1 MISDI
6 FIARPRL
13 AFVVSVVMV
22 LAGLIALTRIPVAQY
37 PDIVPPQVTVT
48 TTYPGASATTVE
60 ASVAE
65 PIEAQVNGVDK
76 AIYMTS
82 TSGNDGSYSL
92 TVSFAVGS
100 DPNID
105 TVNVQNRVN
114 LAEAQLPAEVNA
126 QGLTI
131 RQRSS
136 AILQVVE
143 FYSPHQ
149 TRDSLFLNN
158 YVTINVLDT
167 ISRVPGVGQAQ
178 LFANLSYSM
187 RIWLDT
193 DKLTGFSMVPGDVI
207 KAVQQQNTQAALGRI
222 GAQPSGPE
230 QQRQLP
236 LDTLG
241 RLTTAKQFG
250 NIVVRANPDGSLVR
264 VRDVARVELGA
275 QSSDTFSRFNGAPAA
290 SLAIF
295 LAPGANAVA
304 TANAVSAAL
313 DKLALRYPSDMRHQV
328 VLDTTVFVKATIV
341 EVLRTLA
348 EAFVLVV
355 LVVFLFLG
363 SWRATL
369 VPIVAV
375 PVSLIGAFAILFA
388 LGYSANTITLLA
400 LVLAI
405 GIVVDDAIV
414 VVENVER
421 IMDEEGL
428 PGPEAARK
436 AMREITGP
444 IIAITLVL
452 LSVFVPIGFIPG
464 ITGALYRQFAVAV
477 SAAVIISAI
486 NALTLSPALC
496 GLLLRRGGRR
506 GLMARMLGIIDH
518 IQSGY
523 AGAVRRT
530 VRFAGLSL
538 IAVAIAAGGA
548 FVLFR
553 SLPSGFLPEEDQGFF
568 FAEVDL
574 PPGASV
580 NRTDALTS
588 QVEKIIRAEKGVA
601 ALTTIVGFS
610 QLNSVALSNAAFMV
624 VRLAPFEERTDPS
637 LSLSAVTAKIKA
649 ETAGVRGASILLY
662 NAPPIIGL
670 GTTGGFQYELE
681 SVGGGA
687 SPADL
692 AATMRALVFEANQ
705 QPELANVFST
715 YAANSPQVYLDIDRN
730 KAQILGVTV
739 GDIFQALQATMG
751 GYFIN
756 QFNLYGRVWQVNVQ
770 ADARDRSRFNDI
782 YRVNVASAKGGMIPL
797 RALMTASVVVGPQLV
812 TRYNNLRAVAIN
824 GSAAP
829 GHSSG
834 EALAAMERASRKVL
848 PAGYGFE
855 WTGTA
860 LQEQEAAGQ
869 TVYILGVAVAF
880 AYLFLV
886 ALYESLAMPLA
897 VLLSIAIGLLG
908 AMVALKLSGLS
919 SDLFA
924 QIGVVVLIA
933 LASKNAILI
942 VEFAMDQHARGASVE
957 EAAIAGARMRIRPV
971 LMTSLAFVLGLA
983 PLVFA
988 TGVAMLTRRGVGT
1001 AVFGGMIAATAL
1013 GVFAIPLLYI
1023 VFERARSWASRRA
1036 PERNGAAP

>member
-1 MISDI
+1 
-6 FIARPRL
+6 
-13 AFVVSVVMV
+13 
-22 LAGLIALTRIPVAQY
+22 
-37 PDIVPPQVTVT
+37 
-48 TTYPGASATTVE
+48 
-60 ASVAE
+60 
-65 PIEAQVNGVDK
+65 
-76 AIYMTS
+76 
-82 TSGNDGSYSL
+82 
-92 TVSFAVGS
+92 
-100 DPNID
+100 
-105 TVNVQNRVN
+105 
-114 LAEAQLPAEVNA
+114 
-126 QGLTI
+126 
-131 RQRSS
+131 RSS
-136 AILQVVE
+136 ALLQVVE
-143 FYSPHQ
+143 FYSPKQ
-149 TRDSLFLNN
+149 SRDSLFLNN
-158 YVTINVLDT
+158 YVTINVLDA
-167 ISRVPGVGQAQ
+167 IARVPGVGQAQ

-193 DKLTGFSMVPGDVI
+193 DRLTGFSMVPGDVI

-222 GAQPSGPE
+222 GAQPSGPQ

-241 RLTTAKQFG
+241 RLTTTKEFE

-275 QSSDTFSRFNGAPAA
+275 QSSDTFSRFNGSPAA

-304 TANAVSAAL
+304 TASAVSAAL
-313 DKLALRYPSDMRHQV
+313 DKLAQRYPADVKHQV
-328 VLDTTVFVKATIV
+328 VLDSTIFVKATIV

-375 PVSLIGAFAILFA
+375 PVSLIGAFAVLFA

-414 VVENVER
+414 VVENVQR
-421 IMDEEGL
+421 IMEEHGL
-428 PGPEAARK
+428 PPPQAARK

-452 LSVFVPIGFIPG
+452 LSVFVPIGFLPG

-496 GLLLRRGGRR
+496 ALLLRPGSRR
-506 GLMARMLGIIDH
+506 GLMARVLGVIDRV
-518 IQSGY
+518 QTGY
-523 AGAVRRT
+523 AGTVRRT
-530 VRFAGLSL
+530 VGFAALSL
-538 IAVAIAAGGA
+538 LAVAIAAGAA
-548 FVLFR
+548 FFLFR
-553 SLPSGFLPEEDQGFF
+553 LLPTGFLPEEDQGFF
-568 FAEVDL
+568 YAEVDL
-574 PPGASV
+574 PAGASV
-580 NRTDALTS
+580 NRTDALVS
-588 QVEKIIRAEKGVA
+588 QVEKIIRAEKSVA
-601 ALTTIVGFS
+601 ALTSIIGFS
-610 QLNSVALSNAAFMV
+610 QLNSVALSNAAFLV

-637 LSLSAVTAKIKA
+637 QSVNALIAKIKA
-649 ETAGVRGASILLY
+649 ETAGIPGASILLY

-670 GTTGGFQYELE
+670 GSTGGFQYELE
-681 SVGGGA
+681 SIGGGA

-692 AATMRALVFEANQ
+692 AATMRSLVFEANQ
-705 QPELANVFST
+705 QPELASVFST
-715 YAANSPQVYLDIDRN
+715 YGADSPQVYLDIDRN
-730 KAQILGVTV
+730 KAQILGVAV
-739 GDIFQALQATMG
+739 SDIFQALQATMG
-751 GYFIN
+751 GYFVN
-756 QFNLYGRVWQVNVQ
+756 QFNLYGRIWQVNIQ
-770 ADARDRSRFNDI
+770 ADARDRSRFDDM
-782 YRVNVASAKGGMIPL
+782 YRVNVASGKVGMIPL
-797 RALMTASVVVGPQLV
+797 RALMTANTIVGPQLI
-812 TRYNNLRAVAIN
+812 TRYNNLRAVNIN
-824 GSAAP
+824 GTAAP

-834 EALAAMERASRKVL
+834 EALAAMERASQKVL
-848 PAGYGFE
+848 PAGYSFE

-860 LQEQEAAGQ
+860 LQEQQAAGQ
-869 TVYILGVAVAF
+869 TLYILGIAIAF

-897 VLLSIAIGLLG
+897 VLFSIAIGLLG
-908 AMVALKLSGLS
+908 AMVALRLSGLS

-924 QIGVVVLIA
+924 QIGIVVLIA

-942 VEFAMDQHARGASVE
+942 VEFAMDQHVRGASVE
-957 EAAIAGARMRIRPV
+957 EAAISGARMRIRPV

-1001 AVFGGMIAATAL
+1001 AVFGGMIAATL
-1013 GVFAIPLLYI
+1013 FGVFVIPLLYI
-1023 VFERARSWASRRA
+1023 VFERGRSWRWRRA
-1036 PERNGAAP
+1036 PARQA

>member
-60 ASVAE
+60 SSVAE

-82 TSGNDGSYSL
+82 TSGNDGSYTL

-105 TVNVQNRVN
+105 AVNVQNRVN

-143 FYSPHQ
+143 LYSPNQ

-158 YVTINVLDT
+158 YVTINMLDT
-167 ISRVPGVGQAQ
+167 IARVPGVGQAQ

-193 DKLTGFSMVPGDVI
+193 DRLTGFSMVPGDVI

-241 RLTTAKQFG
+241 RLTTTKEFE

-275 QSSDTFSRFNGAPAA
+275 QSSDTFSRFNGSPAA

-304 TANAVSAAL
+304 TASAVSAAL
-313 DKLALRYPSDMRHQV
+313 DKLAQRYPADVKHQV
-328 VLDTTVFVKATIV
+328 VLDSTIFVKATIV

-375 PVSLIGAFAILFA
+375 PVSLIGAFAVLFA

-414 VVENVER
+414 VVENVQR
-421 IMDEEGL
+421 IMEEGL
-428 PGPEAARK
+428 PPPQAARK

-452 LSVFVPIGFIPG
+452 LSVFVPIGFLPG

-496 GLLLRRGGRR
+496 ALLLRPGSRR
-506 GLMARMLGIIDH
+506 GLMARVLGVIDRV
-518 IQSGY
+518 QTGY
-523 AGAVRRT
+523 AGTVRRT
-530 VRFAGLSL
+530 VGFAALSL
-538 IAVAIAAGGA
+538 LAVAIAAGAA
-548 FVLFR
+548 FFLFR
-553 SLPSGFLPEEDQGFF
+553 LLPTGFLPEEDQGFF
-568 FAEVDL
+568 YAEVDL
-574 PPGASV
+574 PAGASV
-580 NRTDALTS
+580 NRTDALVS
-588 QVEKIIRAEKGVA
+588 QVEKIIRAEKSVA
-601 ALTTIVGFS
+601 ALTSIIGFS
-610 QLNSVALSNAAFMV
+610 QLNSVALSNAAFLV

-637 LSLSAVTAKIKA
+637 QSVNALIAKIKA
-649 ETAGVRGASILLY
+649 ETAGIPGASILLY

-670 GTTGGFQYELE
+670 GSTGGFQYELE
-681 SVGGGA
+681 SIGGGA

-692 AATMRALVFEANQ
+692 AATMRSLVFEANQ
-705 QPELANVFST
+705 QPELASVFST
-715 YAANSPQVYLDIDRN
+715 YGADSPQVYLDIDRN
-730 KAQILGVTV
+730 KAQILGVAV
-739 GDIFQALQATMG
+739 SDIFQALQATMG
-751 GYFIN
+751 GYFVN
-756 QFNLYGRVWQVNVQ
+756 QFNLYGRIWQVNIQ
-770 ADARDRSRFNDI
+770 ADARDRSRFDDM
-782 YRVNVASAKGGMIPL
+782 YRVNVASGKVGMIPL
-797 RALMTASVVVGPQLV
+797 RALMTANTIVGPQLI
-812 TRYNNLRAVAIN
+812 TRYNNLRAVNIN
-824 GSAAP
+824 GTAAP

-834 EALAAMERASRKVL
+834 EALAAMERASQKVL
-848 PAGYGFE
+848 PAGYSFE

-860 LQEQEAAGQ
+860 LQEQQAAGQ
-869 TVYILGVAVAF
+869 TLYILGIAIAF

-897 VLLSIAIGLLG
+897 VLFSIAIGLLG
-908 AMVALKLSGLS
+908 AMVALRISGLS

-924 QIGVVVLIA
+924 QIGIVVLIA

-942 VEFAMDQHARGASVE
+942 VEFAMDQHVRGASVE
-957 EAAIAGARMRIRPV
+957 EAAISGARMRIRPV

-1001 AVFGGMIAATAL
+1001 AVFGGMIAATLL
-1013 GVFAIPLLYI
+1013 GVFVIPLLYI
-1023 VFERARSWASRRA
+1023 VFERGRSWRWRRA
-1036 PERNGAAP
+1036 PARQA

>member
-48 TTYPGASATTVE
+48 TTFPGASATTVE

-82 TSGNDGSYSL
+82 TSGNDGSYTL

-105 TVNVQNRVN
+105 AVNVQNRVN
-114 LAEAQLPAEVNA
+114 LAEAQLPAEVNQ

-136 AILQVVE
+136 ALLQVIE
-143 FYSPHQ
+143 FYSPNQ
-149 TRDSLFLNN
+149 SKDSLFLNN

-167 ISRVPGVGQAQ
+167 IASVPGVGPAQ

-193 DKLTGFSMVPGDVI
+193 DRLTGFSMVPGDVI
-207 KAVQQQNTQAALGRI
+207 KVVQQQNTQAALGRI

-241 RLTTAKQFG
+241 RLTTTKEFES
-250 NIVVRANPDGSLVR
+250 IVVRANPDGSLVR

-290 SLAIF
+290 SLVIF

-304 TANAVSAAL
+304 TASAISAAL
-313 DKLALRYPSDMRHQV
+313 DKLAQRYPADMRHQI
-328 VLDTTVFVKATIV
+328 VLDSTTFINATIV

-369 VPIVAV
+369 VPIIAV
-375 PVSLIGAFAILFA
+375 PVSLIGAFAVLFA
-388 LGYSANTITLLA
+388 LGYSANIITLLA

-421 IMDEEGL
+421 IMEEEGL
-428 PGPEAARK
+428 PPAQAARK

-452 LSVFVPIGFIPG
+452 LSVFVPVGFIPG

-496 GLLLRRGGRR
+496 ALLLRPGGRR
-506 GLMARMLGIIDH
+506 GLMGWALGVIER

-523 AGAVRRT
+523 AGVVRRT
-530 VRFAGLSL
+530 VRFAAVSL
-538 IAVAIAAGGA
+538 LAVAIAAVAA
-548 FVLFR
+548 FYLFG
-553 SLPSGFLPEEDQGFF
+553 LIPTGFLPEEDQGFF
-568 FAEVDL
+568 YAEVDL

-580 NRTDALTS
+580 NRTDALVS
-588 QVEKIIRAEKGVA
+588 QVEKIIRAEKSVA
-601 ALTTIVGFS
+601 ALTSIIGFS
-610 QLNSVALSNAAFMV
+610 QLNSVALSNAAFLV
-624 VRLAPFEERTDPS
+624 IRLAPFEQRTDPS
-637 LSLSAVTAKIKA
+637 QSVNALIAKIKA
-649 ETAGVRGASILLY
+649 ETAGDSRREH
-662 NAPPIIGL
+662 P
-670 GTTGGFQYELE
+670 
-681 SVGGGA
+681 
-687 SPADL
+687 
-692 AATMRALVFEANQ
+692 
-705 QPELANVFST
+705 
-715 YAANSPQVYLDIDRN
+715 
-730 KAQILGVTV
+730 
-739 GDIFQALQATMG
+739 ALQRSAHHRARLDRRLP
-751 GYFIN
+751 IRA
-756 QFNLYGRVWQVNVQ
+756 RVH
-770 ADARDRSRFNDI
+770 RRREPRRSRGD
-782 YRVNVASAKGGMIPL
+782 
-797 RALMTASVVVGPQLV
+797 
-812 TRYNNLRAVAIN
+812 
-824 GSAAP
+824 
-829 GHSSG
+829 H
-834 EALAAMERASRKVL
+834 
-848 PAGYGFE
+848 
-855 WTGTA
+855 
-860 LQEQEAAGQ
+860 
-869 TVYILGVAVAF
+869 
-880 AYLFLV
+880 
-886 ALYESLAMPLA
+886 
-897 VLLSIAIGLLG
+897 
-908 AMVALKLSGLS
+908 
-919 SDLFA
+919 
-924 QIGVVVLIA
+924 
-933 LASKNAILI
+933 
-942 VEFAMDQHARGASVE
+942 
-957 EAAIAGARMRIRPV
+957 AGAR
-971 LMTSLAFVLGLA
+971 L
-983 PLVFA
+983 
-988 TGVAMLTRRGVGT
+988 RGQS
-1001 AVFGGMIAATAL
+1001 AA
-1013 GVFAIPLLYI
+1013 G
-1023 VFERARSWASRRA
+1023 AR
-1036 PERNGAAP
+1036 

>member
-1 MISDI
+1 VISDI

-13 AFVVSVVMV
+13 ALVVSVVMV

-48 TTYPGASATTVE
+48 TTFPGASATTVE

-76 AIYMTS
+76 AIYMSS
-82 TSGNDGSYSL
+82 TSGNDGSYTL

-105 TVNVQNRVN
+105 AVNVQNRVN
-114 LAEAQLPAEVNA
+114 LAQAQLPAEVNQ

-131 RQRSS
+131 RQRS
-136 AILQVVE
+136 AALLQVVE
-143 FYSPHQ
+143 FYSPNRS
-149 TRDSLFLNN
+149 RDSLFLNN

-167 ISRVPGVGQAQ
+167 IARVPGVGQAQ
-178 LFANLSYSM
+178 LFATLSYSM

-193 DKLTGFSMVPGDVI
+193 DRLTGFSLVPGDVI

-230 QQRQLP
+230 QQLQLP

-241 RLTTAKQFG
+241 RLTTAKEFE

-304 TANAVSAAL
+304 TASAVSAAL
-313 DKLALRYPSDMRHQV
+313 DRLALRYPAGVRHEV
-328 VLDTTVFVKATIV
+328 VLDTTTFVKATIA

-355 LVVFLFLG
+355 LVVFVFLG
-363 SWRATL
+363 SWRASL

-375 PVSLIGAFAILFA
+375 PVSLIGAFAVLYA

-414 VVENVER
+414 VVENVQR
-421 IMDEEGL
+421 IMEEEGL
-428 PGPEAARK
+428 PAAEAARK

-464 ITGALYRQFAVAV
+464 ITGALYRQFALAV

-486 NALTLSPALC
+486 NALTLSPALSA
-496 GLLLRRGGRR
+496 LLLRPGGRR
-506 GLMARMLGIIDH
+506 GLMGWALGAIDRV
-518 IQSGY
+518 QSGY
-523 AGAVRRT
+523 ASIVRRT
-530 VRFAGLSL
+530 VRFAALSL
-538 IAVAIAAGGA
+538 IVVAIAGGA
-548 FVLFR
+548 AFALFL
-553 SLPSGFLPEEDQGFF
+553 SIPSGFLPEEDQGFF
-568 FAEVDL
+568 YAEIDL
-574 PPGASV
+574 PAGASL

-588 QVEKIIRAEKGVA
+588 QVEKIIRAEKSVA
-601 ALTTIVGFS
+601 ALTSIIGFS
-610 QLNSVALSNAAFMV
+610 QLNSVALSNAAFLV
-624 VRLAPFEERTDPS
+624 IRLAPFEQRRETS
-637 LSLSAVTAKIKA
+637 QSVNALIAKIKA
-649 ETAGVRGASILLY
+649 QTVSIPGASVLLY

-670 GTTGGFQYELE
+670 GSTGGFQYELE
-681 SVGGGA
+681 SVGGGE

-715 YAANSPQVYLDIDRN
+715 YSANSPQVYLDIDRN
-730 KAQILGVTV
+730 KAQILGVPV
-739 GDIFQALQATMG
+739 SDIFQALQATMG

-756 QFNLYGRVWQVNVQ
+756 QFNAYGRVWQVNVQ
-770 ADARDRSRFNDI
+770 ADASDRSRFDDI
-782 YRVNVASAKGGMIPL
+782 YRVNVSNAKGEMIPL
-797 RALMTASVVVGPQLV
+797 RSLMTAKLVVGPQLIS
-812 TRYNNLRAVAIN
+812 RYDNLRAVNIN
-824 GSAAP
+824 GTAAP
-829 GHSSG
+829 GRSSG

-848 PAGYGFE
+848 PPGYTFE

-860 LQEQEAAGQ
+860 LQEQQAAGQ
-869 TVYILGVAVAF
+869 TIYILGIAVAF

-886 ALYESLAMPLA
+886 ALYESLSMPLA
-897 VLLSIAIGLLG
+897 VLFSITIGLLG
-908 AMVALKLSGLS
+908 AMVALQLSGLS
-919 SDLFA
+919 NDLFA
-924 QIGVVVLIA
+924 QIGIVVLIA

-971 LMTSLAFVLGLA
+971 LMTSLAFLLGLA

-988 TGVAMLTRRGVGT
+988 TGVASLTRRGVGA

-1023 VFERARSWASRRA
+1023 LFQRLRTRARRDAPQRA
-1036 PERNGAAP
+1036 

>member
-37 PDIVPPQVTVT
+37 PDIVPPQATVT
-48 TTYPGASATTVE
+48 TTFPGASATTVE

-82 TSGNDGSYSL
+82 TSGNDGSYTL

-105 TVNVQNRVN
+105 AVNVQNRVN
-114 LAEAQLPAEVNA
+114 LAQAQLPAEVNA

-136 AILQVVE
+136 AILQVIE
-143 FYSPHQ
+143 FFSPNQ
-149 TRDSLFLNN
+149 SLDSLFLNN

-167 ISRVPGVGQAQ
+167 IARVPGVGQAQ

-193 DKLTGFSMVPGDVI
+193 DRLTGFSMVPGDVI

-241 RLTTAKQFG
+241 RLSTAKEFE

-304 TANAVSAAL
+304 TASAITAAL
-313 DKLALRYPSDMRHQV
+313 DRLSQRYPADMRHQV
-328 VLDTTVFVKATIV
+328 VLDSTTFVKATIA

-369 VPIVAV
+369 VPIIAV
-375 PVSLIGAFAILFA
+375 PVSLIGAFAVLFA

-421 IMDEEGL
+421 IMEEEGL
-428 PGPEAARK
+428 APAEAARK

-477 SAAVIISAI
+477 SAAMIISAI

-496 GLLLRRGGRR
+496 ALLLRPGGRR
-506 GLMARMLGIIDH
+506 GLMGWALGAIERV
-518 IQSGY
+518 QNGY
-523 AGAVRRT
+523 ASVVRRT
-530 VRFAGLSL
+530 AGFAALSL
-538 IAVAIAAGGA
+538 LAVAIAAAAA
-548 FVLFR
+548 FALFR
-553 SLPSGFLPEEDQGFF
+553 LIPSGFLPEEDQGFF
-568 FAEVDL
+568 YAEIDL

-601 ALTTIVGFS
+601 ALTSIIGFS
-610 QLNSVALSNAAFMV
+610 QLNSVALSNAAFLV

-637 LSLSAVTAKIKA
+637 QSVNALIAKIKA
-649 ETAGVRGASILLY
+649 ETAGVPGASVLLY

-670 GTTGGFQYELE
+670 GSTGGFQYELE
-681 SVGGGA
+681 SVGGGE
-687 SPADL
+687 SPAEL
-692 AATMRALVFEANQ
+692 AATTRALVFEANQ
-705 QPELANVFST
+705 QPELASVFST
-715 YAANSPQVYLDIDRN
+715 YSANSPQVYLDIDRN
-730 KAQILGVTV
+730 KAQILGIAVS
-739 GDIFQALQATMG
+739 DIFQALQATMG

-756 QFNLYGRVWQVNVQ
+756 QFNAYGRIWQVNVQ
-770 ADARDRSRFNDI
+770 ADAMDRSRFDDI
-782 YRVNVASAKGGMIPL
+782 YRVNVSNAKGDMIPL
-797 RALMTASVVVGPQLV
+797 RALMTAETVVGPQLI
-812 TRYNNLRAVAIN
+812 TRYNNLRAVNIN
-824 GSAAP
+824 GTAAP

-834 EALAAMERASRKVL
+834 EALAAMERASQKVL
-848 PAGYGFE
+848 LPGYAFE

-860 LQEQEAAGQ
+860 LQEQQAAGQ
-869 TVYILGVAVAF
+869 TVYILGIAVAF

-897 VLLSIAIGLLG
+897 VLFSIAIGLLG
-908 AMVALKLSGLS
+908 AVIALKISGLS

-1001 AVFGGMIAATAL
+1001 AVFGGMIAATLL

-1023 VFERARSWASRRA
+1023 VFERLRSWRWRTVPRRLQ
-1036 PERNGAAP
+1036 

>member
-1 MISDI
+1 M
-6 FIARPRL
+6 
-13 AFVVSVVMV
+13 
-22 LAGLIALTRIPVAQY
+22 
-37 PDIVPPQVTVT
+37 
-48 TTYPGASATTVE
+48 
-60 ASVAE
+60 
-65 PIEAQVNGVDK
+65 
-76 AIYMTS
+76 
-82 TSGNDGSYSL
+82 
-92 TVSFAVGS
+92 
-100 DPNID
+100 
-105 TVNVQNRVN
+105 
-114 LAEAQLPAEVNA
+114 
-126 QGLTI
+126 
-131 RQRSS
+131 
-136 AILQVVE
+136 
-143 FYSPHQ
+143 
-149 TRDSLFLNN
+149 
-158 YVTINVLDT
+158 
-167 ISRVPGVGQAQ
+167 
-178 LFANLSYSM
+178 
-187 RIWLDT
+187 
-193 DKLTGFSMVPGDVI
+193 
-207 KAVQQQNTQAALGRI
+207 
-222 GAQPSGPE
+222 
-230 QQRQLP
+230 
-236 LDTLG
+236 
-241 RLTTAKQFG
+241 
-250 NIVVRANPDGSLVR
+250 VRANPDGSLVR

-304 TANAVSAAL
+304 TASAISAAL
-313 DKLALRYPSDMRHQV
+313 DRLSQRYPADMRHQV
-328 VLDTTVFVKATIV
+328 VLDSTTFVKATIA

-369 VPIVAV
+369 VPIIAV
-375 PVSLIGAFAILFA
+375 PVSLIGAFAVLFA

-414 VVENVER
+414 LVENVQR
-421 IMDEEGL
+421 IMEEEGL
-428 PGPEAARK
+428 PAAEAARK

-452 LSVFVPIGFIPG
+452 LSVFVPIGFLPG

-496 GLLLRRGGRR
+496 ALLLRPGGRR
-506 GLMARMLGIIDH
+506 GIMGWAIGVIDRV
-518 IQSGY
+518 QSGY
-523 AGAVRRT
+523 ADIIRRAVS
-530 VRFAGLSL
+530 FAPLGLL
-538 IAVAIAAGGA
+538 AVVLAAGAA
-548 FVLFR
+548 FALFR
-553 SLPSGFLPEEDQGFF
+553 LIPSGFLPEEDQGFF
-568 FAEVDL
+568 YAEVDL

-588 QVEKIIRAEKGVA
+588 EVEKIVRAEKSVA
-601 ALTTIVGFS
+601 ALTSIVGFS
-610 QLNSVALSNAAFMV
+610 QLNSVALSNAAFLV
-624 VRLAPFEERTDPS
+624 IRLAPFEQRTDPS
-637 LSLSAVTAKIKA
+637 QSVNALIAKIKA
-649 ETAGVRGASILLY
+649 ETEGIPGASILLY

-670 GTTGGFQYELE
+670 GSTGGFQYELE
-681 SVGGGA
+681 SVGGGE
-687 SPADL
+687 SPAEL

-705 QPELANVFST
+705 QPELASVFST
-715 YAANSPQVYLDIDRN
+715 YSADSPQVYLDIDRN
-730 KAQILGVTV
+730 KAQILGVAV
-739 GDIFQALQATMG
+739 SDIFQALQATMG

-756 QFNLYGRVWQVNVQ
+756 QFNAYGRVWQVNVQ
-770 ADARDRSRFNDI
+770 ADAKDRSRFDDI
-782 YRVNVASAKGGMIPL
+782 YRVNVSNAKGDMIPL
-797 RALMTASVVVGPQLV
+797 RALMTAKLVVGPQLI
-812 TRYNNLRAVAIN
+812 TRYNNLRAVNIN
-824 GSAAP
+824 GTAAP

-834 EALAAMERASRKVL
+834 EALAAMERASQKVL
-848 PAGYGFE
+848 PPGYAFE

-860 LQEQEAAGQ
+860 LQEQQAAGQ
-869 TVYILGVAVAF
+869 TVYILGIAVAF

-897 VLLSIAIGLLG
+897 VLFSIAIGLLG
-908 AMVALKLSGLS
+908 AVVALKISGLS

-971 LMTSLAFVLGLA
+971 LMTSLAFVMGLA

-1023 VFERARSWASRRA
+1023 VFERLRSWGRRTVSRRVQQRS
-1036 PERNGAAP
+1036 P

>member
-1 MISDI
+1 VISDI

-48 TTYPGASATTVE
+48 TTFPGASATTVE
-60 ASVAE
+60 SSVAE

-76 AIYMTS
+76 VIYMTS
-82 TSGNDGSYSL
+82 TSGNDGSYTL

-105 TVNVQNRVN
+105 AVNVQNRVN
-114 LAEAQLPAEVNA
+114 LAQAQLPAEVNA

-136 AILQVVE
+136 AILQVIE
-143 FYSPHQ
+143 FFSPNQ
-149 TRDSLFLNN
+149 SLDSLFLNN

-167 ISRVPGVGQAQ
+167 IARVPGVGQAQ

-193 DKLTGFSMVPGDVI
+193 DRLTGFSMVPGDVI

-241 RLTTAKQFG
+241 RLSTAKEFE
-250 NIVVRANPDGSLVR
+250 NIVVRADPDGSLVR

-304 TANAVSAAL
+304 TASAISAAL
-313 DKLALRYPSDMRHQV
+313 DRLSQRYPADMRHQV
-328 VLDTTVFVKATIV
+328 VLDSTTFVKATIA

-348 EAFVLVV
+348 EALVLVL

-369 VPIVAV
+369 VPIIAV
-375 PVSLIGAFAILFA
+375 PVSLIGAFAVLFA

-414 VVENVER
+414 VVENVQR
-421 IMDEEGL
+421 IMEEEGL
-428 PGPEAARK
+428 PAADASRK

-452 LSVFVPIGFIPG
+452 LSVFVPIGFLPG

-496 GLLLRRGGRR
+496 ALLLRPGGRR
-506 GLMARMLGIIDH
+506 GLMGWPLAVIDRV
-518 IQSGY
+518 QSGY
-523 AGAVRRT
+523 GDIIGRT
-530 VRFAGLSL
+530 VRFAPLGL
-538 IAVAIAAGGA
+538 IAVAIAAGAA
-548 FVLFR
+548 FALFR
-553 SLPSGFLPEEDQGFF
+553 LIPSGFLPEEDQGFF
-568 FAEVDL
+568 YAEIDL

-601 ALTTIVGFS
+601 ALTSIVGFS
-610 QLNSVALSNAAFMV
+610 QLNSVALSNAAFLV
-624 VRLAPFEERTDPS
+624 IRLAPFEQRTDPS
-637 LSLSAVTAKIKA
+637 QSVNALIAKIKA
-649 ETAGVRGASILLY
+649 ETEGIPGASILLY

-670 GTTGGFQYELE
+670 GSTGGFQYELE
-681 SVGGGA
+681 SVGGGE
-687 SPADL
+687 SPAEL

-705 QPELANVFST
+705 QPELASVFST
-715 YAANSPQVYLDIDRN
+715 YSASSPQVYLDIDRN
-730 KAQILGVTV
+730 KTQILGIAVS
-739 GDIFQALQATMG
+739 DIFQALQATMG

-756 QFNLYGRVWQVNVQ
+756 QFNAYGRIWQVNVQ
-770 ADARDRSRFNDI
+770 ADAKDRSRFDDI
-782 YRVNVASAKGGMIPL
+782 YRVNVSNAKGDMIPL
-797 RALMTASVVVGPQLV
+797 RALMTAKLVVGPQLI
-812 TRYNNLRAVAIN
+812 TRYNNLRAVNIN
-824 GSAAP
+824 GTAAP

-834 EALAAMERASRKVL
+834 EALAAMERASQKVL
-848 PAGYGFE
+848 LPGYAFE

-860 LQEQEAAGQ
+860 LQEQQAAGQ
-869 TVYILGVAVAF
+869 TVYILGIAVAF

-897 VLLSIAIGLLG
+897 VLFSIAIGLLG
-908 AMVALKLSGLS
+908 AVVALKISGLS

-942 VEFAMDQHARGASVE
+942 VEFAMDQHARGASAE
-957 EAAIAGARMRIRPV
+957 EAAVAGARMRIRPV

-1001 AVFGGMIAATAL
+1001 AVFGGMIAATLL

-1023 VFERARSWASRRA
+1023 VFERLRSWRWRTVPRRLQ
-1036 PERNGAAP
+1036 

>member
-60 ASVAE
+60 SSVAE

-82 TSGNDGSYSL
+82 TSGNDGSYTL

-114 LAEAQLPAEVNA
+114 LAEAQLPAEVNQ

-136 AILQVVE
+136 AILQVIE
-143 FYSPHQ
+143 FYSPNQ
-149 TRDSLFLNN
+149 SRDSLFLNN

-167 ISRVPGVGQAQ
+167 IARVPGVGQAQ
-178 LFANLSYSM
+178 LFATLNYSM

-193 DKLTGFSMVPGDVI
+193 DRLTGFSMVPGDVI

-236 LDTLG
+236 LDTVG
-241 RLTTAKQFG
+241 RLTTTKEFE

-264 VRDVARVELGA
+264 VKDVGRVELGA

-304 TANAVSAAL
+304 TASAISAAL
-313 DKLALRYPSDMRHQV
+313 DKLAQRYPPDVKHQI
-328 VLDTTVFVKATIV
+328 VLDSTTFVKATIV

-369 VPIVAV
+369 VPIIAV
-375 PVSLIGAFAILFA
+375 PVSLIGAFAVLFA

-421 IMDEEGL
+421 IMEEEGL
-428 PGPEAARK
+428 PPAEAARK

-452 LSVFVPIGFIPG
+452 LSVFVPVGFIPG

-496 GLLLRRGGRR
+496 ALLLRPGGHR
-506 GLMARMLGIIDH
+506 GLMGLALGVIER

-523 AGAVRRT
+523 ANIVGGM
-530 VRFAGLSL
+530 VRFAALSL
-538 IAVAIAAGGA
+538 IAVAIAAGAA
-548 FVLFR
+548 FYLFG
-553 SLPSGFLPEEDQGFF
+553 LIPTGFLPEEDQGFF
-568 FAEVDL
+568 YAEVDP

-580 NRTDALTS
+580 NRTDALVS
-588 QVEKIIRAEKGVA
+588 QVEKIISAEKGVA
-601 ALTTIVGFS
+601 ALTSIIGFS
-610 QLNSVALSNAAFMV
+610 QLNSVALSNAAFLV
-624 VRLAPFEERTDPS
+624 IRLAPFEQRTDPS
-637 LSLSAVTAKIKA
+637 QSVNALIAKIKA
-649 ETAGVRGASILLY
+649 ETAGISGASILLY

-670 GTTGGFQYELE
+670 GSTGGFQYELE
-681 SVGGGA
+681 SIAGG

-705 QPELANVFST
+705 QPELASVFST
-715 YAANSPQVYLDIDRN
+715 FAANSPQVYLDIDRN
-730 KAQILGVTV
+730 KAQILGVAV
-739 GDIFQALQATMG
+739 SDIFQALQATMG

-756 QFNLYGRVWQVNVQ
+756 QFNLSGRVWQVNVQ
-770 ADARDRSRFNDI
+770 ADAKDRSRFDDI
-782 YRVNVASAKGGMIPL
+782 YRVNVASPKGEMIPL
-797 RALMTASVVVGPQLV
+797 RALMSAKTVVGPQLI
-812 TRYNNLRAVAIN
+812 TRYNNLRAVNIN

-829 GHSSG
+829 GRSSG
-834 EALAAMERASRKVL
+834 EALAAMERASQKVL
-848 PAGYGFE
+848 PVGYTFE

-860 LQEQEAAGQ
+860 LQQQQAAGQ
-869 TVYILGVAVAF
+869 TLYILGIAVAF

-897 VLLSIAIGLLG
+897 VLFSIAIALLG

-919 SDLFA
+919 GDLFA
-924 QIGVVVLIA
+924 QIGIVVLIA

-957 EAAIAGARMRIRPV
+957 EAAISGARMRIRPV

-988 TGVAMLTRRGVGT
+988 TGVASLTRRGVGT
-1001 AVFGGMIAATAL
+1001 AVFGGMIAATL
-1013 GVFAIPLLYI
+1013 VGVFAIPLLYI
-1023 VFERARSWASRRA
+1023 VFERARTWRWRRA
-1036 PERNGAAP
+1036 PDPSC